1 MFAWLGSLLGGL
13 VSGVIQPLF
22 TYLGNAQNISLA
34 EYQAQTAEQQAAYL
48 AYLNA
53 TATANALKA
62 QQENSPFGIITF
74 SAGFFA
80 LIYFISIVLDSM
92 FHFHWNIAKLPAPW
106 DQYIW
111 VILQSFVIITPTMPL
126 ISSASAWLKAKASK

>member
-1 MFAWLGSLLGGL
+1 MFTGLGSLLGGL

-34 EYQAQTAEQQAAYL
+34 EFQAQTAEQQAAYL

-74 SAGFFA
+74 AAGFFA
-80 LIYFISIVLDSM
+80 CAYFVSIVLDSM
-92 FHFHWNIAKLPAPW
+92 FHLHWKIDALPPPW
-106 DQYIW
+106 DQYVW

-126 ISSASAWLKAKASK
+126 ISSASAWIKAKATK